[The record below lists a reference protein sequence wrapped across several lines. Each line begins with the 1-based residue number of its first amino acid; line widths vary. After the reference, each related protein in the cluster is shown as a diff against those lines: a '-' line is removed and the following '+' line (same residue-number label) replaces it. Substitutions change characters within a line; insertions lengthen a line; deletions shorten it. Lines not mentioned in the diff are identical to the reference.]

1 MTTTTTRIDQAAVH
15 HAKPRADA
23 QVTFP
28 DGTVLSAPVGTRLE
42 TYVRFWH
49 AEKGG
54 GEPPLAAICNGDLR
68 ELTIPVER
76 DMTVTPLTMRDS
88 DGARMYRRSLVF
100 LMVTAAAE
108 LFPGVQVIVDHAL
121 PTGAYYCRLR
131 GRSHVAQEEL
141 DRLAARMHEIVEAD
155 EPIERRRVPLQEA
168 MKLFAERGDDDKLR
182 LMEVRNKDYLMLYQL
197 RGNADYFFGYMVPS
211 TGYLKTFELR
221 PHPPGGF
228 LIMYPRRENPDRILP
243 YEPAE
248 KIASVFEQQS
258 QWLELLGV
266 EDIGHLNQATRV
278 DGGRAR
284 ELILVAE
291 ALHEQH
297 IAQIAGEIAR
307 KHRAGLRL
315 VLIAG
320 PSSSG
325 KTTFSKRLAIQL
337 LANGLRPY
345 TLGLDHYFVDRDQ
358 TPVDENGEYDF
369 EALGALNL
377 PLLNRQLLDLMA
389 GKVVTLPHFDFLSG
403 RSVPGDTVQLTP
415 DHVLIVEGIH
425 GLNPA
430 LLPDIPAHRTYRIYV
445 SALTQLNIDRHN
457 RVPTTDVRLLRRIV
471 RDATYRG
478 YSALDT
484 LERWPSVRRGEKQN
498 IFPYQENADVMFNSA
513 LVYELAVLRPLAEPL
528 LLQIERGSPRY
539 IEAKRLL
546 SFLRWV
552 RPMPEEFVEFIPH
565 NSLLREFIG
574 GSILRTYTPGERA
587 DGKERPR
594 D

>member
-1 MTTTTTRIDQAAVH
+1 MTTTTTRIDPAAVC
-15 HAKPRADA
+15 HARPRTDA

-131 GRSHVAQEEL
+131 GRSHVSQEEL
-141 DRLAARMHEIVEAD
+141 DRLAARMREIVAAD

-182 LMEVRNKDYLMLYQL
+182 LMEVRDKDYLMLYQL

-228 LIMYPRRENPDRILP
+228 LIMYPRRENPNRILP

-297 IAQIAGEIAR
+297 IAHIAGEIAR

-358 TPVDENGEYDF
+358 TPLDENGQYNF

-377 PLLNRQLLDLMA
+377 PLLNQQLLDLMA
-389 GKVVTLPHFDFLSG
+389 GKVVRLPHFDFLSG

-430 LLPDIPAHRTYRIYV
+430 LLPDIPPHRAYRIYV

-457 RVPTTDVRLLRRIV
+457 RVPTTDVRLIRRIV

-498 IFPYQENADVMFNSA
+498 IFPYQENADVMFNSS

-528 LLQIERGSPRY
+528 LLQIERGSPRHT
-539 IEAKRLL
+539 EAKRLL